1 MLKIELNKNKLLRI
15 FGPAAI
21 VVSKGS
27 ISILGKNY
35 RLGEKAI
42 IHSMRSYVVL
52 ALEDSIL
59 EITMGNGASLQEP
72 SGNEE
77 PISTWL
83 SVVNEIINREMRK
96 VVILGGV
103 DCGKSSFT
111 ILLANIAYSR
121 GLKVAIIDSD
131 VGQADIGPPGFIS
144 MSLYN
149 KSVIWMREL
158 DPSVMRFIGDIRPQ
172 HYTDRIIYEINRLI
186 EYAFSRYNVNIVVI
200 DTDGWI
206 QDSYAIDYKNRLIER
221 ISPDAIVVLGNNS
234 WGIFRRFEKI
244 GMKVYEL
251 SSPLVARA
259 RTRDER
265 RRLRSNRYRKFL
277 ETAPIKRFKMDDLLL
292 SGFPLFLGQEIDA
305 NEISNIANAEVYYAS
320 RTPDMLHIVT
330 PVQPRA
336 LHMDRIREIYGVS
349 KVRVYNPGFEKGLY
363 VAVSSDGIDE
373 YPGIIYGIDFA
384 NRTVA
389 IKTLFNGKPKF
400 IRFSR
405 IRLTENYTEQLID

>member
-1 MLKIELNKNKLLRI
+1 MLKIELKKNKLLRI

-42 IHSMRSYVVL
+42 IHSMRSYVVM

-77 PISTWL
+77 PISNWL
-83 SVVNEIINREMRK
+83 SVVNEVIDREMRK

-111 ILLANIAYSR
+111 ILLANMAYSR

-149 KSVIWMREL
+149 KPVIWMREL
-158 DPSVMRFIGDIRPQ
+158 DPSIMRFIGDIRPQ

-206 QDSYAIDYKNRLIER
+206 QDSYAIEYKNRLIER

-234 WGIFRRFEKI
+234 WGIFRRFEKA

-251 SSPLVARA
+251 SSPLVTRV

-265 RRLRSNRYRKFL
+265 RRLRSDRYRKFL
-277 ETAPIKRFKMDDLLL
+277 ETAPIKRFKMDDLVLI
-292 SGFPLFLGQEIDA
+292 GFPLFLGQEIDA
-305 NEISNIANAEVYYAS
+305 NEVSNIANAEIYYAS
-320 RTPDMLHIVT
+320 RTPDMIHIVT

-373 YPGIIYGIDFA
+373 YPGIIHGIDFV